1 MDKFLLVRMLIPL
14 VSSPF
19 TINNFHL
26 DLKLHKQIPTASV
39 STTTLQG
46 SHSPQIFLIHYFSVA
61 YSSFHFTHPLAHFL
75 GLKVSSAMERA
86 VARLASE
93 RPVVIFS
100 KSSCCMCHTIK
111 TLFSDFGVNPAVH
124 ELDEMPR
131 GREIEQALARLGC
144 NPTVPTVFI
153 GGERVGGTNEI
164 MTLHLNR
171 SLIPMLKRAGALWV

>member
-1 MDKFLLVRMLIPL
+1 
-14 VSSPF
+14 
-19 TINNFHL
+19 
-26 DLKLHKQIPTASV
+26 
-39 STTTLQG
+39 
-46 SHSPQIFLIHYFSVA
+46 
-61 YSSFHFTHPLAHFL
+61 
-75 GLKVSSAMERA
+75 MERA

-131 GREIEQALARLGC
+131 GREIEQALARIGC

-153 GGERVGGTNEI
+153 GGERVGGANEI
-164 MTLHLNR
+164 MTLHLNS